1 VGSSDKSS
9 TGTHLSGYEEPTD
22 MRHMDLFSQAS
33 TKERTMRSD
42 TVHEPRQSCFLA
54 GLKGVKRKKSVVPY
68 LVILFAVCVMSVSPV
83 GAQELATEPQA
94 SASQAG
100 VPQLIRFTGTAQ
112 DVNGNGLTGLVGVTF
127 SIYAEESGGSPLWLE
142 TQNVQADKNGRYTAL
157 LGATKPGGLPV
168 ELFSSGESRWLSVR
182 TESQPEQTRAL
193 LVAVPYALKASDAET
208 IGGLPPSAFVLAN
221 PAQSAGGTTKTG
233 GAASAPAGNADANK
247 SSNPLVNA
255 DVTGKGVVDYIPM
268 WDTTSD
274 IIDSMIFQKG
284 SEIGIGTTAPAATLD
299 VNGKSDIRDTLTL
312 FPKGTDSPLTVSGTA
327 FNVSSTGL
335 VTFVSTQKFPGTGDG
350 TITGITTATGS
361 GLSGGGTT
369 GTLSLK
375 VPAAGITNAM
385 LADSKITLNANT
397 AGGLTVPGAMT
408 LGDTYTIGLI
418 PCATSQVLQWSGS
431 KWACATISGSGTIT
445 GVTAGTD
452 LTGGGTSGNVTLN
465 LNTTATNALYAQLAA
480 NNTFTGQQNI
490 NNKEIITTNS
500 SFEVV
505 DVTQAG
511 GTGDAIHGNT
521 NSTTGNGV
529 VGNIT
534 ATSGTGSGVL
544 GTTSSKSG
552 YGVQGQSANVG
563 VYGASAGA
571 STIGPGFGG
580 LAGVWGDT
588 GGSGLANYAG
598 VIGTADNNPAGVF
611 VNNSSDSE
619 TIFVDNASESSSAF
633 VLLAGGGSFNEACMI
648 DVLGDLTCSGTV
660 SGMVSAAG
668 GAQKVSLHAVQ
679 SPENWFEDFGSGTLA
694 NGVATIALDP
704 TFAQT
709 VNTGMEYH
717 VFLTPKGDSEGL
729 YVSNETPQGFEVH
742 EQRGGH
748 SNVAFDY
755 RITAKRSGYEN
766 KRLEDVTA
774 QYKKL
779 AAQQAQMRQRAK
791 PATQKAPV
799 TTPTAAP
806 KLISAEHK

>member
-1 VGSSDKSS
+1 
-9 TGTHLSGYEEPTD
+9 
-22 MRHMDLFSQAS
+22 MRRGIA
-33 TKERTMRSD
+33 
-42 TVHEPRQSCFLA
+42 HETRQS
-54 GLKGVKRKKSVVPY
+54 GLPIQSKSVKRKKSVV
-68 LVILFAVCVMSVSPV
+68 LCLMISFAVCALLVSPAF
-83 GAQELATEPQA
+83 AQQLATEPQI

-100 VPQLIRFTGTAQ
+100 VPQLIRFTGVAQ
-112 DVNGNGLTGLVGVTF
+112 DVNGNALTGLVGITF

-142 TQNVQADKNGRYTAL
+142 TQNVQADKNGHYTAL

-168 ELFSSGESRWLSVR
+168 ELFSSGEARWLGVQ
-182 TESQPEQTRAL
+182 TESQAEQTRAL

-221 PAQSAGGTTKTG
+221 PAQSAGSTTKTG
-233 GAASAPAGNADANK
+233 AAASAPAASADATKN
-247 SSNPLVNA
+247 STPLVNA
-255 DVTGKGVVDYIPM
+255 DVTGKGVVDFIPM

-274 IIDSMIFQKG
+274 IIDSVIFQKS

-327 FNVSSTGL
+327 FNISSTGL
-335 VTFVSTQKFPGTGDG
+335 VTFVSTQKFPGAGDG

-408 LGDTYTIGLI
+408 LGDTFTIGLI
-418 PCATSQVLQWSGS
+418 PCAKSQVLQWSGT

-465 LNTTATNALYAQLAA
+465 LNTASTNALYAQLAA
-480 NNTFTGQQNI
+480 NNTLTGQQTI
-490 NNKEIITTNS
+490 NNKEIITADSN
-500 SFEVV
+500 FEVV
-505 DVTQAG
+505 DVTQSG

-529 VGNIT
+529 VGNVT
-534 ATSGTGSGVL
+534 TTSGTTSGVL
-544 GTTSSKSG
+544 GTTSSFSG
-552 YGVQGQSANVG
+552 YGVQGQSPNIG
-563 VYGASAGA
+563 VYGAMAGK
-571 STIGPGFGG
+571 STTGANFGG
-580 LAGVWGDT
+580 SAGVWGDT
-588 GGSGLANYAG
+588 GG
-598 VIGTADNNPAGVF
+598 TAEGGFSGVF
-611 VNNSSDSE
+611 GSADENFAGFFINDSSEVQTISVQNN
-619 TIFVDNASESSSAF
+619 SESSTANVF
-633 VLLAGGGSFNEACMI
+633 EAVGAVGGCEIDGS
-648 DVLGDLTCSGTV
+648 GDLTCSGTV
-660 SGMVSAAG
+660 SGVVSAAG
-668 GAQKVSLHAVQ
+668 GAQKLSLHAVQ
-679 SPENWFEDFGSGTLA
+679 SPENWFEDFGSGALV
-694 NGVATIALDP
+694 NGVATVTLDP

-709 VNTGMEYH
+709 VNTGVDYH

-729 YVSNETPQGFEVH
+729 YVINETPQGFEVH

-766 KRLEDVTA
+766 KRLEDVTER
-774 QYKKL
+774 YKQL
-779 AAQQAQMRQRAK
+779 AAQHARLRQRAK
-791 PATQKAPV
+791 PATQKAPA
-799 TTPTAAP
+799 TMATAAP
-806 KLISAEHK
+806 KLVSAEHK

>member
-1 VGSSDKSS
+1 
-9 TGTHLSGYEEPTD
+9 
-22 MRHMDLFSQAS
+22 MRRGIA
-33 TKERTMRSD
+33 
-42 TVHEPRQSCFLA
+42 HETRQS
-54 GLKGVKRKKSVVPY
+54 GLPIQSKSVKRKKSVV
-68 LVILFAVCVMSVSPV
+68 LCLMISFAVCALLVSPAF
-83 GAQELATEPQA
+83 AQQLATEPQI
-94 SASQAG
+94 SASQAR
-100 VPQLIRFTGTAQ
+100 VPQLIRFTGVAQ
-112 DVNGNGLTGLVGVTF
+112 DVNGNALTGLVGITF

-142 TQNVQADKNGRYTAL
+142 TQNVQADKNGHYTAL

-168 ELFSSGESRWLSVR
+168 ELFSSGEARWLGVQ
-182 TESQPEQTRAL
+182 TESQAEQTRAL

-221 PAQSAGGTTKTG
+221 PAQSAGSTTKTG
-233 GAASAPAGNADANK
+233 AAASAPAASADATKN
-247 SSNPLVNA
+247 STPLVNA
-255 DVTGKGVVDYIPM
+255 DVTGKGVVDFIPM

-274 IIDSMIFQKG
+274 IIDSVIFQKS

-327 FNVSSTGL
+327 FNISSTGL
-335 VTFVSTQKFPGTGDG
+335 VTFVSTQKFPGAGDG

-418 PCATSQVLQWSGS
+418 PCTTKQVLQWSGS

-465 LNTTATNALYAQLAA
+465 LNTAATNALYAQLAA
-480 NNTFTGQQNI
+480 DNTLTGQQTI
-490 NNKEIITTNS
+490 NNKEIITANS
-500 SFEVV
+500 NFEVV
-505 DVTQAG
+505 DVTQSG
-511 GTGDAIHGNT
+511 GTGDGIHGNT
-521 NSTTGNGV
+521 GSTTGNGV
-529 VGNIT
+529 VGNVT
-534 ATSGTGSGVL
+534 ATSGPTSGVL
-544 GTTSSKSG
+544 GTTSSKTG

-563 VYGASAGA
+563 VYGTSAGVSESGMEVGA
-571 STIGPGFGG
+571 I
-580 LAGVWGDT
+580 AGVWGDT
-588 GGSGLANYAG
+588 GGKALGLYVG
-598 VIGTADNNPAGVF
+598 VLGSADDNNAGYF
-611 VNNSSDSE
+611 FNNSNQLATLLVGNNSDLS
-619 TIFVDNASESSSAF
+619 TSIILNTVGNYGD
-633 VLLAGGGSFNEACMI
+633 CII
-648 DVLGDLTCSGTV
+648 DTSGNLDCDGTV
-660 SGMVSAAG
+660 SGVVSAG

-694 NGVATIALDP
+694 NGVATVTLDP

-709 VNTGMEYH
+709 VNTGVEYH
-717 VFLTPKGDSEGL
+717 VFLTPKGDSQGL

-748 SNVAFDY
+748 SSVAFDY

-766 KRLEDVTA
+766 KRLEDVTE
-774 QYKKL
+774 QYKQL
-779 AAQQAQMRQRAK
+779 AAQHARMRQRAK
-791 PATQKAPV
+791 PATQKAPA
-799 TTPTAAP
+799 TTTAPAP
-806 KLISAEHK
+806 KLVTAEQK

>member
-1 VGSSDKSS
+1 MKTRANTFFVAAC
-9 TGTHLSGYEEPTD
+9 L
-22 MRHMDLFSQAS
+22 
-33 TKERTMRSD
+33 
-42 TVHEPRQSCFLA
+42 LA
-54 GLKGVKRKKSVVPY
+54 VKRRKSVV
-68 LVILFAVCVMSVSPV
+68 LCLMISFAVCALSVPLAF
-83 GAQELATEPQA
+83 AQQLATEPQLA
-94 SASQAG
+94 ASQAG

-112 DVNGNGLTGLVGVTF
+112 DVNGNALAGLVGITF
-127 SIYAEESGGSPLWLE
+127 SVYAEESGGSPLWLE
-142 TQNVQADKNGRYTAL
+142 TQNVQADKNGHYTAL

-168 ELFSSGESRWLSVR
+168 ELFSSGESRWLGVQ
-182 TESQPEQTRAL
+182 TESQAEQTRAL

-221 PAQSAGGTTKTG
+221 PAQSAGGTIKTSAAPSAP
-233 GAASAPAGNADANK
+233 AASADATKN
-247 SSNPLVNA
+247 STPLVNA
-255 DVTGKGVVDYIPM
+255 DVTGKGVVDFIPM

-274 IIDSMIFQKG
+274 IIDSVIFQKS

-335 VTFVSTQKFPGTGDG
+335 VTFVSTQKFPGAGDG

-418 PCATSQVLQWSGS
+418 PCTTKQVLQWSGS

-465 LNTTATNALYAQLAA
+465 LNTAATNALYAQLAA
-480 NNTFTGQQNI
+480 DNTLTGQQTI
-490 NNKEIITTNS
+490 NNKEIITANS
-500 SFEVV
+500 NFEVV
-505 DVTQAG
+505 DVTQSG
-511 GTGDAIHGNT
+511 GTGDGIHGNT
-521 NSTTGNGV
+521 GSTTGNGV
-529 VGNIT
+529 VGNVT
-534 ATSGTGSGVL
+534 ATSGPTSGVL
-544 GTTSSKSG
+544 GTTSSKTG

-563 VYGASAGA
+563 VYGTSAGVSESGMEVGA
-571 STIGPGFGG
+571 I
-580 LAGVWGDT
+580 AGVWGDT
-588 GGSGLANYAG
+588 GGKALGLYVG
-598 VIGTADNNPAGVF
+598 VLGSADDNNAGYF
-611 VNNSSDSE
+611 FNNSNELATLLVGNNSDLS
-619 TIFVDNASESSSAF
+619 TSIILNTVGNYGD
-633 VLLAGGGSFNEACMI
+633 CII
-648 DVLGDLTCSGTV
+648 DTSGNLDCDGTV
-660 SGMVSAAG
+660 SGVVSAG

-694 NGVATIALDP
+694 NGVATVTLDP

-709 VNTGMEYH
+709 VNTGVEYH
-717 VFLTPKGDSEGL
+717 VFLTPKGDSQGL

-748 SNVAFDY
+748 SSVAFDY

-766 KRLEDVTA
+766 KRLEDVTE
-774 QYKKL
+774 QYKQL
-779 AAQQAQMRQRAK
+779 AAQHARMRQRAK